1 LPAALP
7 HIRGAKLRPL
17 AVTTAQRLPMLSE
30 VPTMEEAGLPNFE
43 VSSTF
48 GILAPAGTPKAIIE
62 RLNGEIAKVV
72 QLPDV
77 KERFLQLGAFAMST
91 TPEEAARRIRS
102 EIAMWAKVIDEANI
116 KPD

>member
-1 LPAALP
+1 
-7 HIRGAKLRPL
+7 
-17 AVTTAQRLPMLSE
+17 
-30 VPTMEEAGLPNFE
+30 
-43 VSSTF
+43 
-48 GILAPAGTPKAIIE
+48 
-62 RLNGEIAKVV
+62 V

>member
-1 LPAALP
+1 
-7 HIRGAKLRPL
+7 
-17 AVTTAQRLPMLSE
+17 
-30 VPTMEEAGLPNFE
+30 MEEAGLPNFE

-77 KERFLQLGAFAMST
+77 KERFLQLGAFAMAT